1 MNVAIERLSG
11 LQQHTVSRQNPWTS
25 YALCKRAAALPSD

>member
-11 LQQHTVSRQNPWTS
+11 LQQHTVRDRQPPHIP
-25 YALCKRAAALPSD
+25 LPTPEHRQV